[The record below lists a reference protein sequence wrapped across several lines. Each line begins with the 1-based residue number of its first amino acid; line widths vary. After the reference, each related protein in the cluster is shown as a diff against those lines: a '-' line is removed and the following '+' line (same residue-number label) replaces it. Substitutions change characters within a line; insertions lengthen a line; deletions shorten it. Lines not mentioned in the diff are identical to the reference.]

1 MKNKSQNAM
10 TVNNIFSL
18 SLSLTPVR
26 LDSFYDMGRS

>member
-18 SLSLTPVR
+18 SLTPVR